1 MAYPQGT
8 QVPFSLF
15 NGSNT
20 PLDAKSI
27 ANNKAEALTLAKSA
41 RFIGLKIYLLDEKK
55 EYIFQD
61 GIEDVNFVPFS
72 GGSGVEVVE
81 DIEVPDT
88 SDPDI
93 INVVETPVSKIKLI
107 GAKKNTDDPSNT
119 FNEVRSAQEVVYE
132 VIDPDTLLPKEEPIP
147 AKNKIILK
155 GVKVT
160 NSDVDNTTTLE
171 IDPVVTVKS
180 SIDLEGV
187 KAGDE
192 YINASIS
199 DILNT
204 LLNPEST
211 ISCEVNTDKDIV
223 NEMYSST
230 GIINSITISAKPT
243 KGKYDLTTI
252 EFIDK
257 DGLVLDTQTIDKEDP
272 SKVYTY
278 TYNGTITADTKF
290 TVRVSDEVM
299 SRDFIKECSI
309 KYVLPIFY
317 GSTTKDLASINLTD
331 APTVEGMKTNK
342 LLSDEKIFDISITQ
356 SAENRYYIMIPG
368 NVTATMT
375 AYFDITSSLDRV
387 DMLIS
392 HGTHTAQDIPYTLY
406 IAKNTSGLT
415 NYKITVSY

>member
-8 QVPFSLF
+8 QVPFSLL
-15 NGSNT
+15 NAGNT
-20 PLDAKSI
+20 PLDAKSV
-27 ANNKAEALTLAKSA
+27 ASNKAEALTLAKSA
-41 RFIGLKIYLLDEKK
+41 RFIGLKIYIIDEKK

-61 GIEDVNFVPFS
+61 GVEDVNFVPFS
-72 GGSGVEVVE
+72 GTGGVEVVE
-81 DIEVPDT
+81 DVEVPDV
-88 SDPDI
+88 SNPDI

-107 GAKKNTDDPSNT
+107 GTKKNTDDPNNT

-132 VIDPDTLLPKEEPIP
+132 VIDKVSLLPKEEPIP
-147 AKNKIILK
+147 TKNKIILK

-160 NSDVDNTTTLE
+160 NNDVDNTSTLE
-171 IDPVVTVKS
+171 IDPVVTVNS

-187 KAGDE
+187 KAGDV
-192 YINASIS
+192 YTNASVS

-211 ISCEVNTDKDIV
+211 ITCEVTIDKDLI

-230 GIINSITISAKPT
+230 EVIDSITVSAKPT

-252 EFIDK
+252 KFINK
-257 DGLVLDTQTIDKEDP
+257 NGLVSAIQTADNENP
-272 SKVYTY
+272 NKVYTY
-278 TYNGTITADTKF
+278 THRGTITTDAKF
-290 TVRVSDEVM
+290 IVRVSDEVM
-299 SRDFIKECSI
+299 SRDFVKECSI

-331 APTVEGMKTNK
+331 APTVESMKTNK
-342 LLSDEKIFDISITQ
+342 ILTDKKTFDISITQ
-356 SAENRYYIMIPG
+356 AAGNRYYIMIPG
-368 NVTATMT
+368 NVTATMS
-375 AYFDITSSLDRV
+375 AYFDITQSLDRV

-392 HGTHTAQDIPYTLY
+392 HGTHTTQDIPYTLY
-406 IAKNTSGLT
+406 ISKNTSGLT